1 MYINS
6 NNKDSID
13 DICKIPYEVFLMVG
27 NSLLQES
34 INQSEIK
41 LDYNIN
47 ENLEYEIIELEK
59 QKTQILEQIE
69 ILSLSNKKLSDKIKE
84 NEVNLTKLNK
94 NKFSFFSYS
103 NKQNLYKVITDDQK
117 AYDKTFETLSELYEE
132 LIQLTNKINGLSNY
146 FIYF

>member
-132 LIQLTNKINGLSNY
+132 LIQLTNKINGLSK
-146 FIYF
+146 

>member
-6 NNKDSID
+6 NNKDSKD
-13 DICKIPYEVFLMVG
+13 DICKIPYEVFLMIG

-34 INQSEIK
+34 INQSQIK
-41 LDYNIN
+41 IDYNIN
-47 ENLEYEIIELEK
+47 ENFEDEIIELEK

-117 AYDKTFETLSELYEE
+117 TYNETFETLSELYEE
-132 LIQLTNKINGLSNY
+132 LIQLTNKINGLSK
-146 FIYF
+146 